1 MRTDQPPAPTMALP
15 RVPRA
20 PRSPANRRGVS
31 QEGPGK
37 DLVSCARPHTG
48 PETPDAQVAT
58 HNGAP
63 QIRHK
68 IQ

>member
-1 MRTDQPPAPTMALP
+1 VRTDPWPATMAIP
-15 RVPRA
+15 RPPEA

-31 QEGPGK
+31 QEGAGK
-37 DLVSCARPHTG
+37 DLVSCASPHTG

-63 QIRHK
+63 QTRHK
-68 IQ
+68 INR